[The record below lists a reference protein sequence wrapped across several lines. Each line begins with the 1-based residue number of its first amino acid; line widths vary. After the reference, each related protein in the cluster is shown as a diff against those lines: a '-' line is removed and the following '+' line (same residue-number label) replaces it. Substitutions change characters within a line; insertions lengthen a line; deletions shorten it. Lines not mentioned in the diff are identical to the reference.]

1 MKPLLLVAAEARE
14 FGGVRRRCRRE
25 ARLGWPLR
33 FARSAELA
41 GRSVLMVANG
51 AGPVMNLIGAG
62 TKLVQGAGPALAGEA
77 CEVAW
82 NKQKAEAFLSTGF
95 CGALDPAIG
104 AGEVFVA
111 SRVESPDGT
120 LSLEARTP
128 DGARPH
134 ASGRLI
140 SVDHVVQTVEEK
152 RRLRQSGA
160 SAVEM
165 EALAVG
171 LRARQWGVPFYCV
184 RGVTDLACEGFN
196 LDFNTLRAEDGRLS
210 TARVVWAAACRPIP
224 LAPELYRLYHRSNL
238 AVRAL
243 GDFLADCRF

>member
-1 MKPLLLVAAEARE
+1 VKPLLLVAAEARE

-51 AGPVMNLIGAG
+51 AGP
-62 TKLVQGAGPALAGEA
+62 ALAGEA

-111 SRVESPDGT
+111 SRVETPDGM

-152 RRLRQSGA
+152 WKLRQSGA